1 MANIKGRSK
10 GKVTK
15 EELKEIQ
22 EKQNKI
28 NSILIEV
35 GYIESKKHSLMHE
48 LADTNVLVEQ
58 TKKELQ
64 DKYGN
69 IDIDLTTGDWKKT
82 DNVDNKKD

>member
-22 EKQNKI
+22 EKQNKV

-35 GYIESKKHSLMHE
+35 GYIESKKHALMHE

-58 TKKELQ
+58 NKKELQ

-69 IDIDLTTGDWKKT
+69 INIDLTTGDWKKT

>member
-10 GKVTK
+10 GKINK

-22 EKQNKI
+22 EKQTKI

-35 GYIESKKHSLMHE
+35 GYIESKKHALMHE

-69 IDIDLTTGDWKKT
+69 IDIDLTTGGWKKT
-82 DNVDNKKD
+82 DNVGNKKD

>member
-1 MANIKGRSK
+1 MANMKGRSK

-35 GYIESKKHSLMHE
+35 GYIESKKHALMHE

-69 IDIDLTTGDWKKT
+69 IDIDLTTGEWKKT
-82 DNVDNKKD
+82 DNVGNKKD